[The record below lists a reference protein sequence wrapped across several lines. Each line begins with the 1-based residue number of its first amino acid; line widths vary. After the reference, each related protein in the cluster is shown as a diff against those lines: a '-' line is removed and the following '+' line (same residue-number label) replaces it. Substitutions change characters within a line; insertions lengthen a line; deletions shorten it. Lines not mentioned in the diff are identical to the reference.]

1 MPMAMAQPG
10 ETKPAPGVMVARPAT
25 APEAAPRVVG
35 LPRCHHSMT
44 HQVAMP
50 AMPPRW
56 VAAKAPTATPSA
68 ARALPALKP
77 NQPNHKRPVP
87 SSVMGRLCGTI

>member
-1 MPMAMAQPG
+1 MPISTAEPG

-44 HQVAMP
+44 DQVAMGQ
-50 AMPPRW
+50 AG
-56 VAAKAPTATPSA
+56 ASFATTQEV
-68 ARALPALKP
+68 LEKL
-77 NQPNHKRPVP
+77 
-87 SSVMGRLCGTI
+87 GR